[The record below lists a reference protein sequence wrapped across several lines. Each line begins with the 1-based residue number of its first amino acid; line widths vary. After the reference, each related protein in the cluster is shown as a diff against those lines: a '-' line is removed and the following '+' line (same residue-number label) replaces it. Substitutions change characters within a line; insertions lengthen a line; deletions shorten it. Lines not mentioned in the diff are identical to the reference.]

1 MEKQTEA
8 VIGKTV
14 YGVDIDRKT
23 NKSISNKF
31 QANSAFL
38 HNFLHMKG
46 GIMICSPCKNCHRKD
61 LPKEKCARDCQILK
75 TLQEMDSSSENIN
88 EGCGI
93 DYTEEYGYH
102 IPSMLTSNSY
112 WPVHDPGY

>member
-1 MEKQTEA
+1 
-8 VIGKTV
+8 
-14 YGVDIDRKT
+14 
-23 NKSISNKF
+23 
-31 QANSAFL
+31 
-38 HNFLHMKG
+38 
-46 GIMICSPCKNCHRKD
+46 MICSPCKNCHRKD